1 MIYFTKTINVTLNI
15 KLHHGEHM
23 AKITITQAS
32 KDFGVSRNTLYK
44 KVRQGL
50 LTQDSE
56 GLLDVND
63 LIRVIGSQVKKSISD
78 DTVNTENVN
87 SVNREL
93 QHEIEQLKQLLA
105 MKEILI
111 NQLQQQV
118 SDLRLDKE
126 QLYNQINQKRIE
138 HKPDN
143 RKGLLGRFFG

>member
-1 MIYFTKTINVTLNI
+1 
-15 KLHHGEHM
+15 M
-23 AKITITQAS
+23 AKVNITQAS

-50 LTQDSE
+50 LTQDAE

-63 LIRVIGSQVKKSISD
+63 LIRVIGSQAKTTVSSD
-78 DTVNTENVN
+78 IVNTENVN